1 MVDLWAYPGS
11 ATQVLRPSERMCRAV
26 LEVQVRVDR
35 CMMFL
40 GASWVPWIQGS
51 LMLGRQGVEEL
62 SRCPEPSDSLFS
74 KSVLPQ
80 TGMHRSCFGVGCLGC
95 PRLGAEVAKLLWP
108 SSTTGAF
115 QGMQL
120 SWVPSTEVE
129 QQLYSL

>member
-1 MVDLWAYPGS
+1 MQSSPGS
-11 ATQVLRPSERMCRAV
+11 ASEGGQVHDVAWGLV
-26 LEVQVRVDR
+26 
-35 CMMFL
+35 
-40 GASWVPWIQGS
+40 GTWIQGS

-62 SRCPEPSDSLFS
+62 SQCPEPSDSLFS

-80 TGMHRSCFGVGCLGC
+80 TGVHRSCFGVSCLGC